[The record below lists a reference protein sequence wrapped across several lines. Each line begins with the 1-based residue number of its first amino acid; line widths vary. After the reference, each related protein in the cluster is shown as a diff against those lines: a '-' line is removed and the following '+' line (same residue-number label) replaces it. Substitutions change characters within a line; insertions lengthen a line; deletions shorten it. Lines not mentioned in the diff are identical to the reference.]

1 MKKKIR
7 IFQPKL
13 SWLAIP
19 FAIIFIA
26 YFVVPLIL
34 TLIVSFW
41 DYTEYSIIPDFI
53 FDNYFYIF
61 QGCFTFEDGLC
72 LTFKTYI
79 STFFFCFFTWLITLL
94 LGFCVAYFLAFYVNS
109 LPIQITLFLIC
120 TIPFWTSNVIRMVS
134 WIPLLG
140 RNGLVNE
147 TLISIGIIQEPVEW
161 LLYSSFSVVLAL
173 VHLYTLFMIVPI
185 FNSML
190 RIDKEVIEAAYD
202 SGASQFQI
210 ITNVIIPLCKPGIII
225 GSIFVIT
232 VVMGDFL
239 TIGIMGGQQLAS
251 IGKIINTEMNYLQ
264 LPGAAANSVIL
275 LLITIFI
282 IIVMT
287 KFIDIRKEL

>member
-1 MKKKIR
+1 MANNIIVR
-7 IFQPKL
+7 FLCSIF
-13 SWLAIP
+13 S
-19 FAIIFIA
+19 
-26 YFVVPLIL
+26 
-34 TLIVSFW
+34 
-41 DYTEYSIIPDFI
+41 
-53 FDNYFYIF
+53 
-61 QGCFTFEDGLC
+61 CFL
-72 LTFKTYI
+72 
-79 STFFFCFFTWLITLL
+79 
-94 LGFCVAYFLAFYVNS
+94 YVNS
-109 LPIQITLFLIC
+109 LPLQITLFLIC

-140 RNGLVNE
+140 RNGLVND
-147 TLISIGIIQEPVEW
+147 TLITLGLIQEPIEW
-161 LLYSSFSVVLAL
+161 LLYSSFSVILAL

-202 SGASQFQI
+202 SGANQFQI
-210 ITNVIIPLCKPGIII
+210 IKNVIIPLCKPGIII

-275 LLITIFI
+275 LFITIFI

>member
-1 MKKKIR
+1 MRKKIR

-19 FAIIFIA
+19 FALIFIA

-53 FDNYFYIF
+53 LGNYVYIF
-61 QGCFTFEDGLC
+61 QGCFSLEDGLC

-94 LGFCVAYFLAFYVNS
+94 LGFSVAYFLAFYVNS
-109 LPIQITLFLIC
+109 LPLQITLFLIC

-147 TLISIGIIQEPVEW
+147 TLISFGLIQEPIEW

-202 SGASQFQI
+202 SGANQFQI

-275 LLITIFI
+275 LLITIFV

>member
-1 MKKKIR
+1 MRKKIR

-19 FAIIFIA
+19 FALIFIA

-53 FDNYFYIF
+53 FGNYVYIF
-61 QGCFTFEDGLC
+61 QGCFSFEDGLC

-94 LGFCVAYFLAFYVNS
+94 LGFSVAYFLAFYVKS
-109 LPIQITLFLIC
+109 LPLQITLFLIC

-147 TLISIGIIQEPVEW
+147 TLISFGLIQEPMEW

-202 SGASQFQI
+202 SGANQFQI

>member
-1 MKKKIR
+1 
-7 IFQPKL
+7 
-13 SWLAIP
+13 
-19 FAIIFIA
+19 
-26 YFVVPLIL
+26 
-34 TLIVSFW
+34 
-41 DYTEYSIIPDFI
+41 
-53 FDNYFYIF
+53 
-61 QGCFTFEDGLC
+61 
-72 LTFKTYI
+72 
-79 STFFFCFFTWLITLL
+79 
-94 LGFCVAYFLAFYVNS
+94 
-109 LPIQITLFLIC
+109 
-120 TIPFWTSNVIRMVS
+120 MVS

-140 RNGLVNE
+140 RNGLVND
-147 TLISIGIIQEPVEW
+147 TLITLGLIQEPIEW
-161 LLYSSFSVVLAL
+161 LLYSSFSVILAL

-202 SGASQFQI
+202 SGANQFQI
-210 ITNVIIPLCKPGIII
+210 IKNVIIPLCKPGIII

-275 LLITIFI
+275 LFNTIFI